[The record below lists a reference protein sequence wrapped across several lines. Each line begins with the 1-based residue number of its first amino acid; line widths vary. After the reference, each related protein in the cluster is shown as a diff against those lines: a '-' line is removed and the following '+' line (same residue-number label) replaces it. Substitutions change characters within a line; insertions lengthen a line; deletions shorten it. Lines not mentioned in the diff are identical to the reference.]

1 MARVLAV
8 GPVFVD
14 SIYAGLPCIP
24 EAGQE
29 VYGDR
34 HLVTVGGFAITAIG
48 LARLGLSPVI
58 VSAVGG
64 DLFGRFV
71 EERLQAEGVSTEGL
85 VKLEQATTSH
95 STAMVLAGDRRF
107 VSYAGAYLSEVQLL
121 ARWVERRGDAFRD
134 VKSMHVDLVTDP
146 AIIDY
151 LDEAKRQG
159 VMISMTC
166 GWPTVEAYRGKQVA
180 LREMLQ
186 RADLLFCNEIEA
198 VGLSGTDSVEEAMGF
213 FREVGCHP
221 VITLGA
227 EGAVTLDEAGQ
238 VLHEKALAVE
248 LVDPTGAGDS
258 FAVG

>member
-1 MARVLAV
+1 
-8 GPVFVD
+8 
-14 SIYAGLPCIP
+14 
-24 EAGQE
+24 
-29 VYGDR
+29 
-34 HLVTVGGFAITAIG
+34 
-48 LARLGLSPVI
+48 
-58 VSAVGG
+58 
-64 DLFGRFV
+64 
-71 EERLQAEGVSTEGL
+71 
-85 VKLEQATTSH
+85 
-95 STAMVLAGDRRF
+95 
-107 VSYAGAYLSEVQLL
+107 
-121 ARWVERRGDAFRD
+121 
-134 VKSMHVDLVTDP
+134 MHVDLVTDP

-227 EGAVTLDEAGQ
+227 EGLSPWTKLGKCCMKRP
-238 VLHEKALAVE
+238 LRL
-248 LVDPTGAGDS
+248 S
-258 FAVG
+258 W

>member
-71 EERLQAEGVSTEGL
+71 EERLQAEGVSRRTGEAG
-85 VKLEQATTSH
+85 AGH
-95 STAMVLAGDRRF
+95 YYSTAMVLAGDRTKIRKYSRSTAVGKMGRAQRRRF
-107 VSYAGAYLSEVQLL
+107 P
-121 ARWVERRGDAFRD
+121 
-134 VKSMHVDLVTDP
+134 KSMHVDLVTDQRSSTILMKP
-146 AIIDY
+146 SAKG
-151 LDEAKRQG
+151 LDFRYA
-159 VMISMTC
+159 V
-166 GWPTVEAYRGKQVA
+166 YR
-180 LREMLQ
+180 
-186 RADLLFCNEIEA
+186 
-198 VGLSGTDSVEEAMGF
+198 
-213 FREVGCHP
+213 
-221 VITLGA
+221 
-227 EGAVTLDEAGQ
+227 
-238 VLHEKALAVE
+238 
-248 LVDPTGAGDS
+248 
-258 FAVG
+258 